1 MQDSSTPKSTS
12 HAVSI
17 PAIVLRLCRSS
28 FTVRHSSF
36 HICLLL
42 SAFCLLPG
50 CASYQFGNR
59 SLFPTDIQTVYVPMV
74 QSESFRAG
82 LGETLT
88 EAICKEIE
96 ATTPY
101 KVVGSP
107 NADSILTAKIINDTK
122 RVIVENKFDEP
133 RSTDVNYQIQVTWT
147 NRRNGIVR
155 EPQMVPLPPGMVE
168 LGQSAPYIPEYGHS
182 YTTAEQQ
189 LITRL
194 AEQIVGLME
203 VPW

>member
-1 MQDSSTPKSTS
+1 MQFPELTAVAESKSRLAFPPS
-12 HAVSI
+12 AFRL
-17 PAIVLRLCRSS
+17 PAWA
-28 FTVRHSSF
+28 
-36 HICLLL
+36 ICLLL
-42 SAFCLLPG
+42 SAFWLQSG

-59 SLFPTDIQTVYVPMV
+59 SLFPSDIQTVYVPMV
-74 QSESFRAG
+74 ESESFRPA

-96 ATTPY
+96 ATTNY
-101 KVVGSP
+101 KVVSSP
-107 NADSILTAKIINDTK
+107 NADSMLKAKIINETK

-147 NRRNGIVR
+147 NRRGGIIR

-168 LGQSAPYIPEYGHS
+168 LGQSAVYIPEYGHS

-189 LITRL
+189 LISRL